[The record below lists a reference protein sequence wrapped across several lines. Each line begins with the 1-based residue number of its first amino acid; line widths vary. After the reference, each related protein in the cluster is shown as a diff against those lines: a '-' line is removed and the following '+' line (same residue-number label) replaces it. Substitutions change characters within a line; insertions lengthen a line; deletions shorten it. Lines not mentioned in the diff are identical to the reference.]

1 MKTSLVLL
9 LGAGSVPV
17 HHNLVKVNRRSDDT
31 YGSWDW
37 FINQIANDNKDAKPT
52 ESSVPDVKPSRAS
65 RRRISAKQPS
75 GSHAATDDSRFNFF
89 YRNEQ
94 KPAAVPTT
102 AKDEPIMLQARS
114 GPLEIARGKNKK
126 NKGWNQF
133 SITNP
138 TNTGAVQFI
147 GQSADSQALMYNSF
161 AGGSGDDG
169 DDRAITSFS
178 ATGGA
183 DESADYYS
191 IYADQYEKNN
201 LNGNSQFGQIT
212 FSSQNEKPQN
222 REYTFNTQVQNTHF
236 DPWAEYAQ
244 TRVTDGELLP
254 VQLVNEW
261 PSNTQTLGG
270 AIYEVMNFVV
280 GEQGTCYINLPT
292 AVYWFHV
299 FNAHIDPSKSDP
311 STGVYAL
318 VAANQAFEGISTLD
332 FIVNFQSDDLRFDA
346 SQIELSCDSTDSWIS
361 ALYSFPGNT
370 VGDVG
375 RTNVRRPNDGN
386 GFHDKKVIVEFPY
399 NVEQFY
405 VDDSRLT
412 VSTGGADNTTGKT
425 FTITGLSDTYLEEVW
440 FGWNYISGGWFTAAD
455 TSVSVFD
462 DDTN

>member
-1 MKTSLVLL
+1 M
-9 LGAGSVPV
+9 
-17 HHNLVKVNRRSDDT
+17 
-31 YGSWDW
+31 
-37 FINQIANDNKDAKPT
+37 F
-52 ESSVPDVKPSRAS
+52 
-65 RRRISAKQPS
+65 SAKQPS

-94 KPAAVPTT
+94 KPAAVPNV

-114 GPLEIARGKNKK
+114 GPLDIARGKNKK

-161 AGGSGDDG
+161 AGGSGDGG

-244 TRVTDGELLP
+244 TRVNDGELLP

-311 STGVYAL
+311 STGVY
-318 VAANQAFEGISTLD
+318 
-332 FIVNFQSDDLRFDA
+332 
-346 SQIELSCDSTDSWIS
+346 
-361 ALYSFPGNT
+361 GN
-370 VGDVG
+370 
-375 RTNVRRPNDGN
+375 
-386 GFHDKKVIVEFPY
+386 
-399 NVEQFY
+399 
-405 VDDSRLT
+405 
-412 VSTGGADNTTGKT
+412 
-425 FTITGLSDTYLEEVW
+425 
-440 FGWNYISGGWFTAAD
+440 
-455 TSVSVFD
+455 
-462 DDTN
+462 